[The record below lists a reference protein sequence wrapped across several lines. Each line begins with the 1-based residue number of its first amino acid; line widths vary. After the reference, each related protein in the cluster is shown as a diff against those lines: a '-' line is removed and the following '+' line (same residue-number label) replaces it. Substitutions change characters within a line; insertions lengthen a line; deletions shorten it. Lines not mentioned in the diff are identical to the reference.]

1 MWGESMEQYLRQIP
15 AVDKILQQRPIKEL
29 AAQYSRKTVVNV
41 IRRVNEELRERILN
55 EDITEDFEVSMDK
68 VVKLVLERADEWLSP
83 SLRPVINGTG
93 VVIHT
98 NLGRSLLAEAAQK
111 RLVEVAQNY
120 STLEI
125 DVQTGQRG
133 SRYEHV
139 TELLTY
145 LTGAE
150 DSLVVNNNAGAVLLA
165 LSTLAE
171 GKEVIISRGQLVEI
185 GGSFRI
191 PEVMEQSGAQLVEVG
206 ATNKTHLRDYEAAI
220 TDKTGL
226 LLDVHTS
233 NYRIVGFAEQ
243 VSLEELVELGAENDL
258 PVLNDLGSGTLI
270 DFNQYGFSPEPTV
283 QDNVNA
289 GADVITFSG
298 DKLLGGPQAGII
310 VGQEEYIAEM
320 KKNPLTRALRVD
332 KFTLA
337 ALEET
342 LRLYLDLETA
352 VDRIPTLQLLTVDLE
367 ILEKR
372 ANRLA
377 SRLDELDTLEPEV
390 EQSFSQV
397 GGGAFPTEDLETFVV
412 GISVDHLTAVEISN
426 KLRNLDPPLFTRI
439 QKEKIIIDART
450 IKDEELDTIVTHFNS
465 LVKEA

>member
-1 MWGESMEQYLRQIP
+1 MEKYLRQIP
-15 AVDKILQQRPIKEL
+15 AVDKILQEKAIKEL
-29 AAQYSRKTVVNV
+29 VAQYSREAVVDV
-41 IRRVNEELRERILN
+41 IRRANEELRERILN
-55 EDITEDFEVSMDK
+55 EDIPEDFEVSMVK
-68 VVKLVLERADEWLSP
+68 VVELVIKRAAEWLSP
-83 SLRPVINGTG
+83 NLKSVINGTG

-98 NLGRSLLAEAAQK
+98 NLGRSLLTEEAQK

-133 SRYEHV
+133 SRYDHV
-139 TELLTY
+139 AELLTY

-171 GKEVIISRGQLVEI
+171 GEEVIISRGQLVEI

-220 TDKTGL
+220 TEETGL

-233 NYRIVGFAEQ
+233 NYRIVGFSEQ
-243 VSLEELVELGAENDL
+243 VSLEELVELGAEHDL

-270 DFNQYGFSPEPTV
+270 DFSQYGFSPEPTV
-283 QDNVNA
+283 QDNVEA

-310 VGQEEYIAEM
+310 VGKKEYIQQIKE
-320 KKNPLTRALRVD
+320 NPLNRALRVD

-352 VDRIPTLQLLTVDLE
+352 VEKVPTLRLLTMDSEVLRQ
-367 ILEKR
+367 R
-372 ANRLA
+372 ADRLA
-377 SRLDELDTLEPEV
+377 SRLDKLSGLEAEV
-390 EQSFSQV
+390 EQGFSQV
-397 GGGAFPTEDLETFVV
+397 GGGAFPNEDLATFLVKV
-412 GISVDHLTAVEISN
+412 SVDHLTANETGN
-426 KLRNLDPPLFTRI
+426 RLRELDPPLFTRI
-439 QKEKIIIDART
+439 QDEKIIIDART
-450 IKDEELDTIVTHFNS
+450 IKDEEIDTIFTHFSS
-465 LVKEA
+465 LIKEA

>member
-1 MWGESMEQYLRQIP
+1 MEKYLRQIP
-15 AVDKILQQRPIKEL
+15 AVDKILQQEPIEEL
-29 AAQYSRKTVVNV
+29 AAQYSRETIVDI
-41 IRRVNEELRERILN
+41 IRRVNEELREEILSG
-55 EDITEDFEVSMDK
+55 DLSDDFEVSVK
-68 VVKLVLERADEWLSP
+68 RVVKLALDKADEWLSP
-83 SLRPVINGTG
+83 SLQAVINGTG

-98 NLGRSLLAEAAQK
+98 NLGRSLLTEAAQE

-125 DVQTGQRG
+125 DVETGDRG

-185 GGSFRI
+185 GGSFRV
-191 PEVMEQSGAQLVEVG
+191 PDVMKQSGAELIEVG
-206 ATNKTHLRDYEAAI
+206 TTNKTHLKDYRAAI
-220 TDKTGL
+220 NEKTGL

-243 VSLEELVELGAENDL
+243 VALEELVELGAENDI

-270 DFNQYGFSPEPTV
+270 DFGQYGFSPEPTV
-283 QDNVNA
+283 QDNINA
-289 GADVITFSG
+289 GADVVTFSG

-310 VGQEEYIAEM
+310 VGKEEYIQQIKE
-320 KKNPLTRALRVD
+320 NPLNRALRVD

-342 LRLYLDLETA
+342 LRLYLDSETA
-352 VDRIPTLQLLTVDLE
+352 VKKVPTLQLLTLDSEVLKD
-367 ILEKR
+367 R
-372 ANRLA
+372 ADRLA
-377 SRLDELDTLEPEV
+377 SKLDELAGLEV
-390 EQSFSQV
+390 EVDPGSSQV
-397 GGGAFPTEDLETFVV
+397 GGGAFPNEDLPTFLVKV
-412 GISVDHLTAVEISN
+412 SVSHLTANEVGN
-426 KLRNLDPPLFTRI
+426 RLRECNPPLFTRI
-439 QKEKIIIDART
+439 QNEKIIIDPRT
-450 IKDEELDTIVTHFNS
+450 IKDEEINTIFSHFSS
-465 LVKEA
+465 LVEEA